1 MELRGFWCRTEGCV
15 ELRGF
20 LCETEGCLEL
30 RDFEAENIG
39 MKMRYL
45 LKRVSSEKWYLLLY
59 KKLLQ
64 IIMNFC
70 LMT

>member
-1 MELRGFWCRTEGCV
+1 MG
-15 ELRGF
+15 
-20 LCETEGCLEL
+20 ETEGCIEL